1 MTLLNQYISDI
12 LDLLSDHDSEGSS
25 LRKQITFLTDI
36 SYNYTGSG
44 LFVTFK
50 HSDAIFE
57 HKLSKDLLILNGV
70 TIKSNHLH
78 IGAKATLFI
87 KNGVI
92 DYLEIWAFDGVY
104 PEIELDNY
112 SLTQTWDNAPGRVI
126 IR

>member
-1 MTLLNQYISDI
+1 MTLQSQYISDI
-12 LDLLSDHDSEGSS
+12 LDLLLDHDFEARS

-50 HSDAIFE
+50 HSEAIFE
-57 HKLSKDLLILNGV
+57 HKLSKDSLILNGV
-70 TIKSNHLH
+70 TIKSNDLH

-92 DYLEIWAFDGVY
+92 DYLEIWSFDGVY
-104 PEIELDNY
+104 PEKEPDSY
-112 SLTQTWDNAPGRVI
+112 SLTQTWDNSPGRQI